1 MKLSQADVKLFYKLH
16 PALLFYG
23 NQEFKIV
30 KDVPSVDVFIKLPA
44 EEKIKVRDALYERLD
59 LIDAFVNSNPFRFS
73 DEELDVI
80 LSWKNLVT
88 GTFQLFRYLKKY
100 AIFLDDSSSMR
111 AYGVLALMDNF
122 EDILGSSLPIML
134 QAVLLPFKGQI
145 VYDGFLLPYRIHFG
159 GGIRRS
165 LNAEYQAAKSR
176 YGIITSLPFSTEEM
190 ERSDEDML
198 RFYLRSQRNREQYET
213 EIQILLDRTPDLLT
227 LYHQEMGKMHAR
239 TYGKRLRGVGLQG
252 AWFAILEGL
261 VVAGGKTRDDVER
274 IVKEIVPGK
283 NVPFV
288 YIFHLRP

>member
-1 MKLSQADVKLFYKLH
+1 MA
-16 PALLFYG
+16 
-23 NQEFKIV
+23 
-30 KDVPSVDVFIKLPA
+30 SVDVFIELPA
-44 EEKIKVRDALYERLD
+44 EEKIRVRDALYERLD
-59 LIDAFVNSNPFRFS
+59 LIDAFVNSNPLRFS
-73 DEELDVI
+73 DEELDII
-80 LSWKNLVT
+80 LSWKQLVT

-100 AIFLDDSSSMR
+100 AIFLDDSSPMR

-122 EDILGSSLPIML
+122 EDILGHSLPIML
-134 QAVLLPFKGQI
+134 QAVLLPFRGQI
-145 VYDGFLLPYRIHFG
+145 IYDGFLLPYRIYFG

-176 YGIITSLPFSTEEM
+176 YGIITSLPFTAEAE

-198 RFYLRSQRNREQYET
+198 RFYVRSKRNREQYQT
-213 EIQILLDRTPDLLT
+213 EIQALLDKDPILLA

-239 TYGKRLRGVGLQG
+239 TYGKRLREVGLKG

-274 IVKEIVPGK
+274 IVKEIVPAK

-288 YIFHLRP
+288 YVFHLRR

>member
-1 MKLSQADVKLFYKLH
+1 MQLSQADVKLFYKLH

-23 NQEFKIV
+23 NQELKVV
-30 KDVPSVDVFIKLPA
+30 KDVPSVDVFMELPA
-44 EEKIKVRDALYERLD
+44 EEKIRVRDALYERLD
-59 LIDAFVNSNPFRFS
+59 LIDAFVNSNPLRFS
-73 DEELDVI
+73 DEELDII

-100 AIFLDDSSSMR
+100 AIFLDDSSPMR

-134 QAVLLPFKGQI
+134 QTVLLPFRGQI
-145 VYDGFLLPYRIHFG
+145 IYDGFLSPYRIYFG

-176 YGIITSLPFSTEEM
+176 YGIITSLPFPAED

-198 RFYLRSQRNREQYET
+198 RFYLKNQRNREQYQE
-213 EIQILLDRTPDLLT
+213 EIEALIDKDGNLLT
-227 LYHQEMGKMHAR
+227 LYHQEMGKIHAR
-239 TYGKRLRGVGLQG
+239 TYGKRLREVGLRG

-261 VVAGGKTRDDVER
+261 IVAGGKTREEVEL
-274 IVKEIVPGK
+274 VVHEIVPAEK
-283 NVPFV
+283 ESFV
-288 YIFHLRP
+288 YFFHLRR

>member
-1 MKLSQADVKLFYKLH
+1 MQLSQADVKLFYKLH

-23 NQEFKIV
+23 NQELKVV
-30 KDVPSVDVFIKLPA
+30 KDVPSVDVFMELPT
-44 EEKIKVRDALYERLD
+44 EDKIKVRDALYERLD
-59 LIDAFVNSNPFRFS
+59 LIDAFVNSNPLRFS
-73 DEELDVI
+73 DEELDII

-100 AIFLDDSSSMR
+100 AIFLDDSSPMR

-145 VYDGFLLPYRIHFG
+145 IYDGFLSPYRIYFG

-176 YGIITSLPFSTEEM
+176 YGIITSLPFTAED

-198 RFYLRSQRNREQYET
+198 RFYVRSKRNREQYQE
-213 EIQILLDRTPDLLT
+213 EIEALIHKDRSLLV
-227 LYHQEMGKMHAR
+227 LYHQEVGKMHAR
-239 TYGKRLRGVGLQG
+239 TYGKRLREVGLKG

-274 IVKEIVPGK
+274 IVKEIVPAK
-283 NVPFV
+283 NIPFV
-288 YIFHLRP
+288 YIFHLR